1 MTATGPG
8 ARDRPDDG
16 RADVDDRV
24 ERDGHDELVTL
35 EHGEAFDDPTALGRP
50 DRAAVTAV
58 DDPPEDTD
66 DVVPAGGRGGSVMSA
81 GALAVLRRGLA
92 ESPEL
97 RRGLWITVL
106 FAVLTAVGRITVP
119 VLVQQ
124 VVDKGLLADEGF
136 RPGLV
141 FGICGIG
148 AAVILV
154 VAVLSRFTY
163 LRLVAAAEAMLRSLR
178 VRAFAHVHR
187 LSAADHDETKRGE
200 LTSRVTSD
208 IETIARFAQY
218 GAVAWIVN
226 SVIIIGTLVVM
237 SVYAWQLAL
246 ITVVIAAPLLPTFRF
261 MQRRQLVAYGEVRE
275 RVSATM
281 GEVSEA
287 VQGAAAVRA
296 YGLRRRTMARL
307 DLAIDRQYR
316 AEMNAARWFALMFP
330 LGDLF
335 GAITL
340 ATVAA
345 VGVWWGPEWGLNAG
359 GLLAC
364 LFLVQLILG
373 PVGELGE
380 ILDQTQTAIAG
391 WRRVLDLL
399 DQPVE
404 VVEADPGR
412 PLGDGALGVV
422 VEGIGFRYRTGPP
435 VLHDVSVTIPAGAAV
450 AIVGETGSGK
460 TTFARLLVRLADP
473 TAGQIVVGGV
483 DLRDVAP
490 DARHRRIRLVPQ
502 EGFVFDTTLRE
513 NIRMGRAGASDA
525 EVRAAVGDLG
535 LASWVAGLP
544 DGLDTEVGE
553 RGENLSVGERQLV
566 ALARA
571 HLGDPGLLV
580 LDEATSA
587 VDPRT
592 ERSLTTALARL
603 AKGRTT
609 VSVAHRLSTAEA
621 ADLVLVFDA
630 GDLVERGSHDELVA
644 LGGRYAALYASWLG
658 NVGRRP
664 AAVPDEAT

>member
-1 MTATGPG
+1 MTVAPTGPG
-8 ARDRPDDG
+8 PRSDDDG
-16 RADVDDRV
+16 PGPGADPTGV
-24 ERDGHDELVTL
+24 DGHAELLAL
-35 EHGEAFDDPTALGRP
+35 EHTEAFDDPAARARA
-50 DRAAVTAV
+50 DRG
-58 DDPPEDTD
+58 DDATSTEIAPT
-66 DVVPAGGRGGSVMSA
+66 GVMGA
-81 GALAVLRRGLA
+81 GAIAVLRRGLA

-97 RRGLWITVL
+97 RLGLWLTVL
-106 FAVLTAVGRITVP
+106 FAVISAVGRLTVP

-141 FGICGIG
+141 FTICGIG
-148 AAVILV
+148 AAIIVG
-154 VAVLSRFTY
+154 VALLSRLTY
-163 LRLVAAAEAMLRSLR
+163 LRLVSAAEAMLRALR

-226 SVIIIGTLVVM
+226 SVVITGTLLVM
-237 SVYAWQLAL
+237 AVYAWQLAL
-246 ITVVIAAPLLPTFRF
+246 ITVVVAAPLVPTFRF
-261 MQRRQLVAYGEVRE
+261 MQRRQLVAYGKVRE
-275 RVSATM
+275 RVSETM

-287 VQGAAAVRA
+287 VQGAAPVRA
-296 YGLRRRTMARL
+296 YGLRRQALGRL
-307 DLAIDRQYR
+307 DDAIERQYR
-316 AEMNAARWFALMFP
+316 AEIGAARWFALIFP
-330 LGDLF
+330 LGDAF
-335 GAITL
+335 GAVTL
-340 ATVAA
+340 AAVTA
-345 VGVWWGPEWGLNAG
+345 VGVWWGPAWGLDAG
-359 GLLAC
+359 GLLAV

-399 DQPVE
+399 DQPIDVPE
-404 VVEADPGR
+404 PEPGR
-412 PLGDGALGVV
+412 PLPAGALEVAADSV
-422 VEGIGFRYRTGPP
+422 GFRYRTGPP
-435 VLHDVSVTIPAGAAV
+435 VLHDVSVLVPAGASV

-473 TAGQIVVGGV
+473 TTGSIRVAGVP
-483 DLRDVAP
+483 LAEVAP
-490 DARHRRIRLVPQ
+490 DARHQRIRLVPQ
-502 EGFVFDTTLRE
+502 EGFVFDTTLAE
-513 NIRMGRAGASDA
+513 NVRMGRPGATDA
-525 EVRAAVGDLG
+525 EVAAALDDLG
-535 LASWVAGLP
+535 LSAWVESLP
-544 DGLDTEVGE
+544 DGVRTEVGE

-566 ALARA
+566 SLARA

-592 ERSLTTALARL
+592 ERSLTTALQRL
-603 AKGRTT
+603 AAGRTT

-630 GDLVERGSHDELVA
+630 GILVERGHHDELVA
-644 LGGRYAALYASWLG
+644 AGGRYADLYESWLG
-658 NVGRRP
+658 NTGQVP
-664 AAVPDEAT
+664 APRHEARG